1 MVSDTIRPDFFMSTF
16 LQNLSATNARVEG
29 LRADFAQLENVNEV
43 ITKVLKRLQTR
54 REVQTAWNT
63 MSMHMFDG
71 WFEPLVRKELGKVL
85 AIVRAKAVQK
95 AQAAG
100 AKDAAHAVLR
110 RMYRDELKGNVNILG
125 NRKRISSRTRP
136 YPERTGGV
144 SGIRRNRIVSDRTR
158 EIYEYYGPDRAFI
171 LRFLEYGTDVRTA
184 RPGGAVGRGS
194 KATYGN
200 RGSIGARS
208 FFGSVSSDMQTA
220 AEQLGTTLVN
230 YVEQWLDET
239 FNNVE
244 NK

>member
-1 MVSDTIRPDFFMSTF
+1 MSTF

-43 ITKVLKRLQTR
+43 ITKVLKRLQAR
-54 REVQTAWNT
+54 SEVQKAWNT

-85 AIVRAKAVQK
+85 AIVRAKAVQN
-95 AQAAG
+95 APAG

-110 RMYRDELKGNVNILG
+110 RMYKDELKGNVNILG
-125 NRKRISSRTRP
+125 NRKRISYKTRT
-136 YPERTGGV
+136 YPERTGGE

-158 EIYEYYGPDRAFI
+158 KLYEYYGPDRAFI

-184 RPGGAVGRGS
+184 RSGGAVGRGS

-200 RGSIGARS
+200 RGNIGARS
-208 FFGSVSSDMQTA
+208 FFGSASNDMREA
-220 AEQLGTTLVN
+220 AAQLGTTLVN